1 MDLTSNILGEGP
13 YWRRQQT
20 GVRSGP
26 SESARAGTALRSPA
40 TGSALDS
47 KDAIDDGSSGDEAK
61 CSMRTTSLNASVSA
75 SEARSRHR
83 ARDWICEEP
92 QSAGLATGHGTGSVR
107 CHRARDW
114 PQGTGLDLR
123 GATERGTGH
132 KARDWICE

>member
-13 YWRRQQT
+13 HWRRQQT

-92 QSAGLATGHGTGSVR
+92 QSAGLATGHGTGSAR

-114 PQGTGLDLR
+114 PQGTGLDLPLSL
-123 GATERGTGH
+123 
-132 KARDWICE
+132 DS